1 MGVASS
7 CSSDL
12 ALSLEI
18 CGGHGPKK
26 KKKKKKR
33 KKKEKCLDVKEIIL
47 SLFADGI
54 FV

>member
-1 MGVASS
+1 VGVASS

-26 KKKKKKR
+26 MKKKKR
-33 KKKEKCLDVKEIIL
+33 KKKEKCLDLKEIIL